1 MGLFPKFNY
10 NKNHPGIKKIK
21 DLMLPVIFG
30 SSVTQVNLIFDTI
43 IASFLIT
50 GSIGWLYMSDRFIEL
65 PLALFGISV
74 ATVLLPKLS
83 EYYNTKD
90 NKSYNAT
97 INWGLK
103 LGILISFPTSIGLI
117 LLAEPIL
124 ITLLQYREF
133 SINDVNMTSLSLI
146 AFALGLPG
154 MIGAKILITN
164 YYSRK
169 NTKYPVRAAVI
180 AVISNFILNILFV
193 LYLLNTEFK
202 GAHVG
207 LALAT
212 SISAYINFI
221 LLLKTAL
228 KTKILLIDSNIIK
241 ILLKSIISSIFMG
254 LFILYFN
261 LNLEVWLNLDLF
273 HRVTNLFMIIISAS
287 LVYFIFLYIFKITP
301 GKLKN

>member
-1 MGLFPKFNY
+1 
-10 NKNHPGIKKIK
+10 
-21 DLMLPVIFG
+21 
-30 SSVTQVNLIFDTI
+30 
-43 IASFLIT
+43 
-50 GSIGWLYMSDRFIEL
+50 
-65 PLALFGISV
+65 
-74 ATVLLPKLS
+74 
-83 EYYNTKD
+83 
-90 NKSYNAT
+90 
-97 INWGLK
+97 
-103 LGILISFPTSIGLI
+103 
-117 LLAEPIL
+117 
-124 ITLLQYREF
+124 
-133 SINDVNMTSLSLI
+133 MTSLSLI

-287 LVYFIFLYIFKITP
+287 LVYFIFLYMFKITP